1 MATPEFVLKLREKIG
16 HDLLW
21 MMGITAYV
29 RDAEGR
35 VLLGQRSDTGK
46 WALVC
51 GIVEPGEE
59 PADTAVREI
68 REETGIDAVVTDMVA
83 VKSSDRVLTYDNG
96 DRTMYMDHLFLC
108 EVDPQGN
115 ADPFVGDD
123 ESLKVGWFDP
133 DDLPEPIAAST
144 VERIGYVR
152 EYLRNKAE
160 GDSHALFACG
170 GRMA

>member
-1 MATPEFVLKLREKIG
+1 MATPGFVIELRRNIG

-29 RDAEGR
+29 HDDEGR

-51 GIVEPGEE
+51 GIIEPGEE

-68 REETGIDAVVTDMVA
+68 REETGVDALVTDMVA
-83 VKSSDRVLTYDNG
+83 VKSSNHEIVYANG

-108 EVDPQGN
+108 TPDPRGN

-123 ESLKVGWFDP
+123 ESLNVGWFDP
-133 DDLPEPIAAST
+133 ERLPEPIAPST

-152 EYLRNKAE
+152 EYLRNKAN
-160 GDSHALFACG
+160 GDAHALFASNG
-170 GRMA
+170 EMR

>member
-29 RDAEGR
+29 RNAKGR

-68 REETGIDAVVTDMVA
+68 REETGIDAIVTDMVA
-83 VKSSDRVLTYDNG
+83 VKSSDRVITYING
-96 DRTMYMDHLFLC
+96 DQTMYMDHLFLC
-108 EVDPQGN
+108 EVGRREPQGRLVRPRPSARTDHAEHGG
-115 ADPFVGDD
+115 AD
-123 ESLKVGWFDP
+123 
-133 DDLPEPIAAST
+133 
-144 VERIGYVR
+144 R
-152 EYLRNKAE
+152 LRARV
-160 GDSHALFACG
+160 SAQQ
-170 GRMA
+170 GRG

>member
-1 MATPEFVLKLREKIG
+1 M
-16 HDLLW
+16 
-21 MMGITAYV
+21 
-29 RDAEGR
+29 
-35 VLLGQRSDTGK
+35 
-46 WALVC
+46 
-51 GIVEPGEE
+51 
-59 PADTAVREI
+59 REI
-68 REETGIDAVVTDMVA
+68 REETGIDALVTDMVA

>member
-83 VKSSDRVLTYDNG
+83 VKSDNRVITYGNG

-108 EVDPQGN
+108 EIDPEDN
-115 ADPFVGDD
+115 AEPFVGDD

-133 DDLPEPIAAST
+133 DDLPEPITPST
-144 VERIGYVR
+144 VQRIGYVH
-152 EYLRNKAE
+152 EYLRNKAA
-160 GDSHALFACG
+160 GDNHALFACNG
-170 GRMA
+170 KLH

>member
-83 VKSSDRVLTYDNG
+83 VKSDDRVITYING

-152 EYLRNKAE
+152 TYLNNKAG
-160 GDSHALFACG
+160 GDAHALFACG
-170 GRMA
+170 GELH

>member
-1 MATPEFVLKLREKIG
+1 MATPQFVLDLREKIG

-29 RDAEGR
+29 RDDQGR
-35 VLLGQRSDTGK
+35 VLLGQRSDNGL

-68 REETGIDAVVTDMVA
+68 KEETGIDAVVSDFVG
-83 VKSSDRVLTYDNG
+83 VKSSDRELVYDNG

-108 EVDPQGN
+108 DVDPNGN
-115 ADPFVGDD
+115 GTPFVGDD
-123 ESLKVGWFDP
+123 ESLTVGWFSP
-133 DDLPEPIAAST
+133 DDLPSPMASSS

-152 EYLRNKAE
+152 DFLRRAE
-160 GDSHALFACG
+160 QGDRHALFAVHG
-170 GRMA
+170 ELR